1 MAFKKRGSVFSTQ
14 IFTFFMGSSVR
25 NALLIALLTPS
36 FSLLP
41 LLPTWKNSFCQ
52 FDDDL
57 ECPVVV
63 FAAFTFK
70 AKTTPASV
78 ATQIYRAKA
87 SSRSKI
93 YKVRNKRLA
102 KLLLLW
108 LQGRKNVAS
117 DVFRGHWQKYVA
129 YFFKKDNTE
138 FFFPFLKIDDKNFH
152 SHLRCSRKT

>member
-36 FSLLP
+36 FSP
-41 LLPTWKNSFCQ
+41 TPTWKNTFCQ

-70 AKTTPASV
+70 AKTASV

-152 SHLRCSRKT
+152 SHLRCSWKT

>member
-1 MAFKKRGSVFSTQ
+1 MRRFFIFKQCVAFKKRGSVFSTQ

-36 FSLLP
+36 FSP
-41 LLPTWKNSFCQ
+41 TPTWKNTFCQ

-70 AKTTPASV
+70 AKTASV

-102 KLLLLW
+102 KLLLL
-108 LQGRKNVAS
+108 
-117 DVFRGHWQKYVA
+117 
-129 YFFKKDNTE
+129 
-138 FFFPFLKIDDKNFH
+138 
-152 SHLRCSRKT
+152 